1 MFRNLAEDIVFFL
14 ITHKIISIDERDIYI
29 YGAEAILLNGSLLFV
44 FLVISLLTDEIV
56 NFLSYLFFFV
66 PLRIFTG
73 GYHAKTSNRCFVL
86 STMMYGLSVLIIKIF
101 PLFHTF
107 FLTKIIGIVCVG
119 SIILFSP
126 LVNKNNPLTQ
136 KQRKRNRIIS
146 YLILLFDLIAYILCY
161 NLIFTI
167 SSSILVFVMFDSFLL
182 IIGKIVSSIEFN
194 NTEQQK

>member
-14 ITHKIISIDERDIYI
+14 VTHKIISIDERDIYI

-44 FLVISLLTDEIV
+44 FFIISLLTDEIV
-56 NFLSYLFFFV
+56 NFLSYLLFFV

-73 GYHAKTSNRCFVL
+73 GYHAETSNRCFVL

-107 FLTKIIGIVCVG
+107 FLSKVVGIVCIGV
-119 SIILFSP
+119 IILFSP
-126 LVNKNNPLTQ
+126 LINKNNPLTQ

-146 YLILLFDLIAYILCY
+146 YLILILDLIAYILCY
-161 NLIFTI
+161 NLICTI
-167 SSSILVFVMFDSFLL
+167 SSSVLVFVMFDSFLL
-182 IIGKIVSSIEFN
+182 IIGKIISFTKSN
-194 NTEQQK
+194 NT